1 MTAAPAIP
9 EETRERLERL
19 QALFIRLMFCE
30 STLEDY
36 RRAPA
41 EVLVEFGLAEA
52 VQDQIPDVDT
62 PQFVAEA
69 RGRRELVRREVDR
82 WFTRTGERLTGVG
95 AGNGAGNG
103 AGPHR
108 FEDFLSSDFFYDP
121 RAGLPHPSG
130 VGPGYEAV
138 SKYFFWLRDRY
149 AIDRQGADI
158 DLRSAIH
165 MDFAQYLMD
174 VISRP
179 RDPYFDRFTG
189 GVYWP
194 ETPGQAIPVHLVTDK
209 LYLFKLKDPEKI
221 RQLAEIGLRDLDDV
235 TPGEWDYEPNI

>member
-1 MTAAPAIP
+1 MTAAPALP

-30 STLEDY
+30 RTLEDY

-41 EVLVEFGLAEA
+41 EVLAEFGLAEA

-82 WFTRTGERLTGVG
+82 WFTRTGERLTGG
-95 AGNGAGNG
+95 GNGVLS
-103 AGPHR
+103 HR

-138 SKYFFWLRDRY
+138 SKYFFWLRDRH
-149 AIDRQGADI
+149 AIDRQGADVE
-158 DLRSAIH
+158 LRSAIH

-194 ETPGQAIPVHLVTDK
+194 ETPGQAIPVMLVTDQ
-209 LYLFKLKDPEKI
+209 LYLFTLKDPEKI
-221 RQLAEIGLRDLDDV
+221 RQLAQIGLRDLDEV
-235 TPGEWDYEPNI
+235 KPGEWDYEPNI